1 MRTKPAAVPAVAIM
15 CMALL
20 NACATAGSMTAGNLT
35 NVELSGENFQVV
47 ATDVGGV
54 ASAGYLI
61 GVTAPFGARM
71 QTVAIARVD
80 GSGQLYREA
89 LENLWANFAAEH
101 GSIEGRSLALANVRF
116 DADALNLFV
125 YTKSTVSVRAD
136 VIEFVP

>member
-1 MRTKPAAVPAVAIM
+1 
-15 CMALL
+15 
-20 NACATAGSMTAGNLT
+20 MTAGNLT
-35 NVELSGENFQVV
+35 NVELSGENFQLV

-61 GVTAPFGARM
+61 GITAPFGATM
-71 QTVAIARVD
+71 HTVAVARVD
-80 GSGQLYREA
+80 GSGHLYREA

-101 GSIEGRSLALANVRF
+101 GSTEGRSLALANVRF